1 MVAALAIQQPDPKR
15 LHLVTEFRGAVGR
28 LFREHSGEIVISGP
42 AGTGKT
48 RSILEWLNLRCAQE
62 PLRVLFLRKTLESL
76 KTSALVTFTEKV
88 LHDFDGKRSAADGV
102 TYFGGNHIRPASF
115 TYEQTG
121 STIVIGGMDNP
132 TKILST
138 EYDIIY
144 VNECTELTLDEW
156 ERLGNRTDR
165 PDTNQSR
172 PASLLLGD
180 CNPDAPRHWIKKR
193 LAEGHLQLW
202 LTTHKDNP
210 AMWDRIAKS
219 WTPSGERYMERLQR
233 LTGVRRQR
241 LLLGVWA
248 ASEGQVY
255 TEFDPERH
263 VQSIDTTFWTT
274 YMAVDVGSRNP
285 TAILTAHHREGD
297 DHLHVSHEVYRRG
310 MTSTDILD
318 AIKAE
323 ADRSQPYDIFIDPSA
338 KAYIDD
344 LRRAGYPAKPAV
356 NDVLVGIQRVHG
368 VLGHGFSADPS
379 CSNLI
384 DEFGMYSYPD
394 NPKLEL
400 DKPVKDND
408 HAMDALRYLCVGI
421 FGEASTELHLP
432 TGALA
437 DYLATAY

>member
-1 MVAALAIQQPDPKR
+1 MSVAALTTSARKPIRLTYYPVGAAKEFIAARDPEV
-15 LHLVTEFRGAVGR
+15 LIE
-28 LFREHSGEIVISGP
+28 GP

-48 RSILEWLNLRCAQE
+48 FAAMQKLHLTARKYPKARILMVRQ
-62 PLRVLFLRKTLESL
+62 TLESL
-76 KTSALVTFTEKV
+76 KTGALNTYIKHVQPE
-88 LHDFDGKRSAADGV
+88 LDGV
-102 TYFGGNHIRPASF
+102 VAFGGSKFYPAEF
-115 TYEQTG
+115 RYPNG
-121 STIVIGGMDNP
+121 SVIIVGGLDKADKFM
-132 TKILST
+132 SA
-138 EYDIIY
+138 EYDVIF
-144 VNECTELTLDEW
+144 VNEGTETTEDTWQALKT
-156 ERLGNRTDR
+156 RLRNGVV
-165 PDTNQSR
+165 PYQQ
-172 PASLLLGD
+172 LLAD
-180 CNPDAPRHWIKKR
+180 CNPAGPRHWLNQRCNAGKTRRIR
-193 LAEGHLQLW
+193 S
-202 LTTHKDNP
+202 THRDNP
-210 AMWDRIAKS
+210 AFWDLKRGD
-219 WTPSGERYMERLQR
+219 WTEQGRRYVEETLAG

-241 LLLGVWA
+241 LLEGVWA
-248 ASEGQVY
+248 ATEGQVY

-263 VQSIDTTFWTT
+263 VKSIDTTYWTT

-344 LRRAGYPAKPAV
+344 LRRAGYPAKHAV
-356 NDVLVGIQRVHG
+356 NDVLVGIQRVHS
-368 VLGHGFSADPS
+368 VLGRGFSADPS
-379 CSNLI
+379 CTNLI

-421 FGEASTELHLP
+421 FGDVSVELRPP